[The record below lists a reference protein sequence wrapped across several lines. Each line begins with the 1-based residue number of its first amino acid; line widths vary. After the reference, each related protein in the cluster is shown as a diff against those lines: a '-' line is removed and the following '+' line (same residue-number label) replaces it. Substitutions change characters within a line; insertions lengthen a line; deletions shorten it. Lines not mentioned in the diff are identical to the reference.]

1 MRRRTVLL
9 AGASG
14 AATLAGCLSAPGAN
28 QNETE
33 IQDVTFNV
41 TSVQCGNDPESYSVE
56 RTPAENRAAVT
67 GTLRG
72 SDTCATARFGGY
84 DYDEAA
90 DALTLRV
97 QRVTEVG
104 TDQACAQCLV
114 NVEYRIDVV
123 VTGPIPET
131 VSVEIGKPK

>member
-14 AATLAGCLSAPGAN
+14 AATLAGCLSVPVSN
-28 QNETE
+28 RSETE
-33 IQDVTFNV
+33 IQDVTFDV
-41 TSVQCGNDPESYSVE
+41 TSVQCGNDPESYTVK
-56 RTPAENRAAVT
+56 RTPAENRAVVT

-72 SDTCATARFGGY
+72 ADTCATARFEGY
-84 DYDEAA
+84 DYDETA

-104 TDQACAQCLV
+104 TGQACAQCLV

-123 VTGPIPET
+123 VSGEIPET
-131 VSVEIGKPK
+131 IGVEVGGPE